1 MTDHPLTDSS
11 DQRQRRKR
19 CLSGAQRVDKR
30 GNPFA
35 VAECLRVNFPH
46 SLMIF
51 GPFLPDRQ
59 LNTSAR
65 RAAPWSHGARLS
77 PGTIRTRRINAG
89 HNPDD
94 SSPVVIDELAGKP
107 YAAGV
112 RPTDA
117 LAVVI
122 GKRVRYLDSPEEAPD
137 HVAGYAISNDVSE
150 RHYQLE
156 ISGGGFPYLTPG
168 DVIDL
173 EIDGLG
179 HQRQTIAQA

>member
-1 MTDHPLTDSS
+1 
-11 DQRQRRKR
+11 
-19 CLSGAQRVDKR
+19 
-30 GNPFA
+30 
-35 VAECLRVNFPH
+35 
-46 SLMIF
+46 
-51 GPFLPDRQ
+51 
-59 LNTSAR
+59 
-65 RAAPWSHGARLS
+65 
-77 PGTIRTRRINAG
+77 
-89 HNPDD
+89 
-94 SSPVVIDELAGKP
+94 
-107 YAAGV
+107 V

-156 ISGGGFPYLTPG
+156 ISGGRFPYLTPG